1 MPLNVLFCQ
10 GLSGGGL
17 LLTSLCGHELASRAN
32 EARSPSMCTSSPS
45 TSRCQTA
52 GSATST
58 WIWWAPSPALG
69 AARIYSPSLTAL
81 RGGRRQ
87 FRWPPPR
94 WWTVGGPC
102 SAVGWRGLDCQPP
115 SPRTEEHSSL
125 QLCGHLSASC
135 WAPSM
140 CRLPPAIQRETGWW
154 SGSIAASRTP
164 YVPTALVLDDFI
176 MQIKST
182 LSRSK

>member
-1 MPLNVLFCQ
+1 MP
-10 GLSGGGL
+10 
-17 LLTSLCGHELASRAN
+17 
-32 EARSPSMCTSSPS
+32 
-45 TSRCQTA
+45 
-52 GSATST
+52 
-58 WIWWAPSPALG
+58 PSPALG
-69 AARIYSPSLTAL
+69 AAHIYSPSLTAL

-102 SAVGWRGLDCQPP
+102 SPVGWQGLDCQP

-140 CRLPPAIQRETGWW
+140 CRLLPTIQRETGWW
-154 SGSIAASRTP
+154 SSSIAASRTP
-164 YVPTALVLDDFI
+164 YVPTALVQTGWTTSHGSWWAFVPCHARTPPSLPLRPFSD
-176 MQIKST
+176 
-182 LSRSK
+182 LL